1 MAAAVD
7 WLDAY
12 RASDL
17 ETIMN
22 MYADHAVIECGCC
35 AMTSLIGKQG
45 LRAYW
50 KQRFQDRAVSDLDD
64 LQPSSDGM
72 TISYRARNGVV
83 AAVLRF
89 NARGQIAFLRY
100 RGPKLARQ

>member
-1 MAAAVD
+1 MT
-7 WLDAY
+7 
-12 RASDL
+12 
-17 ETIMN
+17 TIT
-22 MYADHAVIECGCC
+22 AQ
-35 AMTSLIGKQG
+35 QG

-64 LQPSSDGM
+64 LQPSSDGT

-89 NARGQIAFLRY
+89 NARGQIAFLRIGAPNWPVS
-100 RGPKLARQ
+100 RHCAAR